1 MWFCFNDGFLSVVKD
16 TKRPGHLQ
24 VRARKRQHIVNAFPD
39 RVPISHTPKGDYRWR
54 VSVPADLW
62 AEVVAARIRAIDY
75 DNFKNSVKEP
85 KLKAMFSMWWFD
97 HYRYQSDQP

>member
-1 MWFCFNDGFLSVVKD
+1 
-16 TKRPGHLQ
+16 
-24 VRARKRQHIVNAFPD
+24 
-39 RVPISHTPKGDYRWR
+39 
-54 VSVPADLW
+54 
-62 AEVVAARIRAIDY
+62 VAARIRAIDY